1 MPWDRSERLAFKRDL
16 AISLILLTVSFIS
29 SVFISVSR
37 LYKIHRTKS
46 WIATKGIIESKWID
60 ADRSSDTTI
69 FFWNTNYT
77 YVHDGKK
84 YTSNRY
90 NILKKHRVLTEE
102 EEHERIYKARMKYG
116 YARDL
121 RGPYSQGQETIC
133 FVNPDNPQESV
144 LNRKHTLAMFINGPL
159 VISLAILIASL
170 FLVIKF
176 IRTYH
181 Y

>member
-1 MPWDRSERLAFKRDL
+1 MPWDLSDRLAFKRDL
-16 AISLILLTVSFIS
+16 AISLILLIVSFVS

-37 LYKIHRTKS
+37 VRKIHRTKS
-46 WIATKGIIESKWID
+46 WIATKCIIESKWLD
-60 ADRSSDTTI
+60 ADRSSETTI

-77 YVHDGKK
+77 YVHDGQK

-90 NILKKHRVLTEE
+90 NILKKHRILTE

-121 RGPYSQGQETIC
+121 RGPYSQGEETIC
-133 FVNPDNPQESV
+133 FVNPDNPKESV
-144 LNRKHTLAMFINGPL
+144 LNRKYTFSMFINGPL
-159 VISLAILIASL
+159 VISFTILIASL
-170 FLVIKF
+170 FCLIRF